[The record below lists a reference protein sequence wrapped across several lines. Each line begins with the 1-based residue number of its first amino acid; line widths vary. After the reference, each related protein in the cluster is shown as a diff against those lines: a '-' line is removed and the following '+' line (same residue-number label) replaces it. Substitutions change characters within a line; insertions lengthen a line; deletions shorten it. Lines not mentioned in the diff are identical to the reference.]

1 MASAHNISSLDR
13 RRHFVIG
20 FPRSKA
26 ANLKGPL
33 SLPGAALHF
42 VKDGA
47 AAAARRPTEEDVL
60 IVWGRDTAPD
70 VEALSQRTGAAL
82 WHVEDGFVRSV
93 GLGSDM
99 IPPLSIVVDRKG
111 LHFDPTRP
119 SDIEDI
125 LAGAVFTQEELDEAA
140 FVRDFIVGNG
150 ITKYNLEARS
160 KATWKP
166 AGREVILV
174 PGQVEDD
181 ASIRYGCR
189 AVNTNLKLLQAAR
202 QAHPHAFIVYKPHPD
217 VVAGNRQGA
226 VDGADLRRICD
237 HVELN
242 LSVTDCIDASDAVHT
257 MTSLSGLDAL
267 LRGKQVTV
275 YGQPFYAGW
284 GLTTDVDIDAEVVNR
299 RTRKISPEELIAGAY
314 LRYPLYWDPRRKIHT
329 DCRTVLQLILAQ
341 RNALEARGNLWKLR
355 KGKMRRLLR
364 QFGYVMKAYVK
375 PR

>member
-1 MASAHNISSLDR
+1 MASAYNISSFDH

-33 SLPGAALHF
+33 SRPDTALYF

-47 AAAARRPTEEDVL
+47 AAAARSPTGDDIL
-60 IVWGRDTAPD
+60 IIWGRDTNPD
-70 VEALSQRTGAAL
+70 IEALSRRTGAAL

-99 IPPLSIVVDRKG
+99 IPPLSVVVDRKG
-111 LHFDPTRP
+111 LHFDPSRP
-119 SDIEDI
+119 SDLEDI
-125 LAGAVFTQEELDEAA
+125 LNGANFTREELDEAA

-166 AGREVILV
+166 AGRDVILV

-181 ASIRYGCR
+181 ASIRFGCR
-189 AVNTNLKLLQAAR
+189 RINTNLKLLQAAR
-202 QAHPHAFIVYKPHPD
+202 RGRPDAFIVYKPHPD
-217 VVAGNRQGA
+217 VVFGSRQGA
-226 VDGADLRRICD
+226 VDSAELRRICN

-242 LSVTDCIDASDAVHT
+242 LSVIDCIEACDAVHT
-257 MTSLSGLDAL
+257 MTSLCGLDAL

-284 GLTTDVDIDAEVVNR
+284 GLTTDVEIDEEVVKR
-299 RTRKISPEELIAGAY
+299 RTRRLNLEELIAGAY
-314 LRYPLYWDPRRKIHT
+314 LRYPLYWDPQRKIHT
-329 DCRTVLQLILAQ
+329 DCRTVLQLILAK
-341 RNALEARGNLWKLR
+341 RNALEAQGKLWKLR
-355 KGKMRRLLR
+355 GGKMRRLLR

-375 PR
+375 PL